1 VEQPVFRSDL
11 YKGTAPYY
19 DRFRPP
25 YPTALLNDLLAR
37 TRVPAGGRLL
47 DLACGTGQLAFA
59 LRDAFAE
66 VWAVDQ
72 ETEFIE
78 FDREKADRGGVTNVR
93 WIAATAE
100 TFDAPE
106 ASFDL
111 ITIGNAFH
119 RVRRH
124 DVARNAF
131 RWLKDRGCLALVW
144 GELPSQGPATWQR
157 ALLQTIESWAARAN
171 ASDRVPP
178 GWDTAIEKEPHQ
190 QVLKAA
196 GFETIGRF
204 EFAEPRSWTVEDLS
218 GLVYS
223 TSLLPKHV
231 LGDRAPDFEADLSAE
246 LLRIDPSGRFHADLS
261 FAYDLARRPARG

>member
-37 TRVPAGGRLL
+37 AGVRAGGRLL

-59 LRDAFAE
+59 LRDSFAE

-72 ETEFIE
+72 EPEAVDFG
-78 FDREKADRGGVTNVR
+78 REKARAQRVTNVR
-93 WIAATAE
+93 WLAQTAE
-100 TFDAPE
+100 ALEAPA

-119 RVRRH
+119 RLRRRE
-124 DVARNAF
+124 VARNAF
-131 RWLKDRGCLALVW
+131 RWLKDGGCLALVW
-144 GELPSQGPATWQR
+144 GDLPSQGQATWQR
-157 ALLQTIESWAARAN
+157 ALLHTIESWAARMK
-171 ASDRVPP
+171 ASDRVPT
-178 GWDTAIEKEPHQ
+178 GWDTAIEKEPHRA
-190 QVLKAA
+190 VLEAA
-196 GFETIGRF
+196 GFETVGRF
-204 EFAEPRSWTVEDLS
+204 EFTEARSWTVEDLI

-231 LGDRAPDFEADLSAE
+231 LGDLATEFEADVTAE
-246 LLRIDPSGRFHADLS
+246 LLQIEPSGQFHADLS

>member
-1 VEQPVFRSDL
+1 MFRNDL

-25 YPTALLNDLLAR
+25 YPTALLDDLLRRANL
-37 TRVPAGGRLL
+37 PEGARLL

-59 LRDAFAE
+59 LHDSFAD

-72 ETEFIE
+72 EPETIDFALG
-78 FDREKADRGGVTNVR
+78 KAERSGVTNIR
-93 WIAATAE
+93 WIAASAE
-100 TFDAPE
+100 QLDAPD
-106 ASFDL
+106 ASFGL

-119 RVRRH
+119 RLRRH

-131 RWLKDRGCLALVW
+131 RWLTDGGCLALVW
-144 GELPSQGPATWQR
+144 GELPSQGQATWQR
-157 ALLQTIESWAARAN
+157 ALLHVIESWARRMK
-171 ASDRVPP
+171 ASDRVPT
-178 GWDTAIEKEPHQ
+178 GWDTAIEKDPHQ
-190 QVLKAA
+190 AVLESA

-204 EFAEPRSWTVEDLS
+204 EFAEPRSWTVQDLI

-223 TSLLPKHV
+223 TSLLPRHV
-231 LGDRAPDFEADLSAE
+231 LGDRAPEFEADVSAE
-246 LLRIDPSGRFHADLS
+246 LLRVEPSGQFHADLS

>member
-1 VEQPVFRSDL
+1 MEQPVFRSDL
-11 YKGTAPYY
+11 YKGTAFYY

-25 YPTALLNDLLAR
+25 YPTALVNDLVERAG
-37 TRVPAGGRLL
+37 VPAGGRLL

-59 LRDAFAE
+59 LRDSFAE

-72 ETEFIE
+72 EAEAIDFA
-78 FDREKADRGGVTNVR
+78 REKAERSGIANIR
-93 WIAATAE
+93 WTATTAE
-100 TFDAPE
+100 GLDAPE

-111 ITIGNAFH
+111 ITIGNAYH
-119 RVRRH
+119 RVRRRE
-124 DVARNAF
+124 VARNAF
-131 RWLKDRGCLALVW
+131 RWLKDGGCLALVW
-144 GELPSQGPATWQR
+144 GELPSQGQATWQR
-157 ALLQTIESWAARAN
+157 ALLRLLDAWAARTK
-171 ASDRVPP
+171 ASDRLPA

-190 QVLKAA
+190 AVLEGA

-204 EFAEPRSWTVEDLS
+204 EFAAPRSWTVEDLI

-231 LGDRAPDFEADLSAE
+231 LGDVAPEFEADVTAE
-246 LLRIDPSGRFHADLS
+246 LLQIEPSGQFHADLP